1 MKRIKRSVA
10 YKKKFSAS
18 KNKDQYSGHV
28 KVLIIKKKRQIT
40 QIKLAVDTNRHF
52 IKRRNRQIMNVK
64 VCLFLL
70 IIRNNNLKPQEG
82 RISGKNFKVS

>member
-1 MKRIKRSVA
+1 MIYYLITV
-10 YKKKFSAS
+10 KK
-18 KNKDQYSGHV
+18 D
-28 KVLIIKKKRQIT
+28 IIKKKRQIT